1 MISESALSIY
11 LWGAYIWFVIG
22 VVMIAIPAIKELW
35 SILHNK

>member
-22 VVMIAIPAIKELW
+22 VVMIAIPAIQELW
-35 SILHNK
+35 GILHNK

>member
-22 VVMIAIPAIKELW
+22 VVMISIPAIKELW
-35 SILHNK
+35 GILHNK